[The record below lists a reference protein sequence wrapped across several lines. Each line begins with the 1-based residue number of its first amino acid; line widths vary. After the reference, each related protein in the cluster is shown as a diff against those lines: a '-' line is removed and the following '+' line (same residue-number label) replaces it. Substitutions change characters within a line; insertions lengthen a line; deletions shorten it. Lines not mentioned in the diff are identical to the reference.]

1 MTHSEFF
8 LKANYT
14 FWEEMV
20 IYDYFQK
27 KGLDKTLHTYYEWRH
42 YAERA
47 LIIF

>member
-8 LKANYT
+8 LKSNYDL
-14 FWEEMV
+14 WEEMV

-27 KGLDKTLHTYYEWRH
+27 KGLDKCRKAYHEWRR

-47 LIIF
+47 LIVF